1 MNTLLPLNS
10 IASAHAVSPAWTF
23 LLSLA
28 RFSEREESPCE
39 TCDILSKATS
49 YLMLFTCPF
58 PFPPSHFIFF
68 LTLKRLLTEMLGLTL
83 THTGPPIRSQ
93 LEARRRALAP
103 DLTFD
108 SITAILTVCH
118 GACQGTWK
126 DSDCLTQRHRER
138 AWDLK
143 YRFLLILKSV
153 TLNQQW
159 RQNGLNAPT
168 I

>member
-1 MNTLLPLNS
+1 
-10 IASAHAVSPAWTF
+10 
-23 LLSLA
+23 
-28 RFSEREESPCE
+28 
-39 TCDILSKATS
+39 
-49 YLMLFTCPF
+49 
-58 PFPPSHFIFF
+58 
-68 LTLKRLLTEMLGLTL
+68 MLGLTL

-143 YRFLLILKSV
+143 YRFFTYPEISDTESTMKMK
-153 TLNQQW
+153 Q
-159 RQNGLNAPT
+159 A
-168 I
+168 